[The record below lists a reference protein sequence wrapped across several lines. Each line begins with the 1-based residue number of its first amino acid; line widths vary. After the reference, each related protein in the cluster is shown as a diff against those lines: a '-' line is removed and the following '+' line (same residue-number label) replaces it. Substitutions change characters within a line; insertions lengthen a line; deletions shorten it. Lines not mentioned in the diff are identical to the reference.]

1 MSGIRVT
8 APYVTMKI
16 KQNVGGVVI
25 TGFYKDAVVQAA
37 DVDPEDRER
46 LLAKGMIEE
55 VPEPKPEP
63 AKAKEPEKEPDSAKE
78 PPKEPQKAAA
88 KEPEAPSK
96 AAKSSGGGS

>member
-16 KQNVGGVVI
+16 KQNGGVVI

-55 VPEPKPEP
+55 VPEPEVEK
-63 AKAKEPEKEPDSAKE
+63 KPEKEPDSAKE
-78 PPKEPQKAAA
+78 PAKEHQKAAA